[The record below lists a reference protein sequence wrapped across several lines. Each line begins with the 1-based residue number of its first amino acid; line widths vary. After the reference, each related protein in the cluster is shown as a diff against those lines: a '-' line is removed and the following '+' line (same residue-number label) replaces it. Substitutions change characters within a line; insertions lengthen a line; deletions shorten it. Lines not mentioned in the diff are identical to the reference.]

1 MDTANGSAG
10 ILVRGG
16 GDGTSVQDHDIG
28 LPGRVGLCQALRRKL
43 AFQGRS
49 IRLSG
54 AAAKT
59 LDKKSRHEGYYNWA
73 SQ

>member
-1 MDTANGSAG
+1 M
-10 ILVRGG
+10 VRGG
-16 GDGTSVQDHDIG
+16 GDGTSIQDHDIG
-28 LPGRVGLCQALRRKL
+28 FPGRVGLCQARLRKL

-73 SQ
+73 SE

>member
-1 MDTANGSAG
+1 MDAANGSAG

-28 LPGRVGLCQALRRKL
+28 FPGRVGLCQALRRKL

-59 LDKKSRHEGYYNWA
+59 LDKKSRHERYYNRT
-73 SQ
+73 SE